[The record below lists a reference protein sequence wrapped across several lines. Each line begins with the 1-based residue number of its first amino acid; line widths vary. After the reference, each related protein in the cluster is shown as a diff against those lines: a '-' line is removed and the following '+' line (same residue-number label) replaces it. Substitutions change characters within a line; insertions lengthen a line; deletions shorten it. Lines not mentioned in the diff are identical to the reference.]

1 MFLTLV
7 VVAIIAAVIFAAV
20 KMGKKSSDSSYISFP
35 CRVCQTPQMVAVA
48 ETMRRVREAH
58 AKGDLAALSK
68 HEILCPKC
76 GASQTSDWLMAPRT
90 KAIINE
96 LDGAVY
102 RDQTTKEYMNIVSAD
117 IPGAPSLNGS
127 TAPAVLDLAAAP
139 PVPAASPDA
148 PPPLPG
154 TPPKVI
160 H

>member
-1 MFLTLV
+1 MLSRTGQLH
-7 VVAIIAAVIFAAV
+7 
-20 KMGKKSSDSSYISFP
+20 
-35 CRVCQTPQMVAVA
+35 R

-58 AKGDLAALSK
+58 AKRDLAALSK

-90 KAIINE
+90 KGIINE

-117 IPGAPSLNGS
+117 IPGAPSLNPANETNGSNGS
-127 TAPAVLDLAAAP
+127 TAPAVPALAAAIP
-139 PVPAASPDA
+139 PPMPAASPDA